1 MKKIIIFGT
10 IIIGIFVL
18 LGIFTSMENK
28 QKAIVNP
35 YNKETLHPATIE
47 QLKDPIYENI
57 ILPDELT
64 KLLDDKGSAF
74 IYFYSPTC
82 SHCKTT
88 SPVVVPMAKELGI
101 NLQLFN
107 LLEFDD
113 GWDTY
118 KIEGTPT
125 IVHFENGEEVS
136 RIEGGVEAEQF
147 REWFNENK

>member
-1 MKKIIIFGT
+1 MKKIIIFAL
-10 IIIGIFVL
+10 IVIGIFVL
-18 LGIFTSMENK
+18 LGVVTNLKNNE
-28 QKAIVNP
+28 QAEGNP
-35 YNKETLHPATIE
+35 YKKDTLHPDTIK
-47 QLKDPIYENI
+47 QLNDPIYQNL

-64 KLLDDKGSAF
+64 QILQNNGSAF

-107 LLEFDD
+107 LLEFED

-118 KIEGTPT
+118 QINGTPT
-125 IVHFENGEEVS
+125 IIHFENGKEVS
-136 RIEGGVEAEQF
+136 RIEGGVAADEFEK
-147 REWFNENK
+147 WFNDNK